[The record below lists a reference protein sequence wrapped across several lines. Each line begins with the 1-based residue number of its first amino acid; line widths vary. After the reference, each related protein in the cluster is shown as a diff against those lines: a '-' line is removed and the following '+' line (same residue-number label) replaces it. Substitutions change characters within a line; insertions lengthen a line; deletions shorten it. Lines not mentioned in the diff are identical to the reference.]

1 MILPGSE
8 ESLRNVILLG
18 LAVYLAASVNFS
30 IILLKVFNK
39 GDPRDNFSGNAGSV
53 NVARQ
58 LGKRWGLL
66 ILLLDMARAGAIAQV
81 GVCLLPATIVPL
93 LGFLLVVGN
102 QKPLF
107 HGFRGGKGVA
117 SYLGFTA
124 LISPV
129 LAVVSCLVWVLAY
142 GLFHQP
148 FIGSFFMITVL
159 GLGTIIHYS
168 WTWPAIIGAGLTMAL
183 IFQAHKTNIVAYRKK
198 NGLKNIFTFLSL
210 FTLIFILPPSPSLFH
225 YLLTRAN
232 EL

>member
-8 ESLRNVILLG
+8 ELLGNLILLG

-30 IILLKVFNK
+30 IILFKVLRK
-39 GDPRDNFSGNAGSV
+39 GDPRDNFSGNAGTV

-81 GVCLLPATIVPL
+81 GVYLLPATLVPL
-93 LGFLLVVGN
+93 LGFVLVVGN

-107 HGFRGGKGVA
+107 YRFRGGKGVA

-124 LISPV
+124 LVSPV
-129 LAVVSCLVWVLAY
+129 LAVGSCLAWVLAY

-168 WTWPAIIGAGLTMAL
+168 WT
-183 IFQAHKTNIVAYRKK
+183 
-198 NGLKNIFTFLSL
+198 
-210 FTLIFILPPSPSLFH
+210 
-225 YLLTRAN
+225 
-232 EL
+232 